1 MPVEGSGLCG
11 ARTPAPARMARDG
24 ARDSRVLEFTQWA
37 RTRTLGQHNVQ
48 GIVRIDNSGLQGF

>member
-48 GIVRIDNSGLQGF
+48 